1 MTALQC
7 WISLSLYL
15 IYLRMRE
22 PHPLSVEY
30 NGVQLYGSTIVASS
44 FAHSEVPTKNIFV

>member
-7 WISLSLYL
+7 CISLSLYH

-22 PHPLSVEY
+22 PHPLSVAY
-30 NGVQLYGSTIVASS
+30 NGIQLYGSTIVASS
-44 FAHSEVPTKNIFV
+44 FARSEVPTKNIFV